1 MISDRFRI
9 INPNDL
15 EDYHDQAGDI
25 TEASWPEFMLHDPI
39 AGEHWHELF
48 DRFNARALTI
58 TSPGKR
64 MKVYP
69 STRGCESMHER
80 AQGSSNRVTKR

>member
-48 DRFNARALTI
+48 DRFNARALT
-58 TSPGKR
+58 TTLPGKR
-64 MKVYP
+64 
-69 STRGCESMHER
+69 TRSAVRCLAASPCTG
-80 AQGSSNRVTKR
+80 GSKDY